1 MAYQYSK
8 EKLNI
13 EGFSVD
19 RELALRCLLFTLVF
33 YLVASPQT
41 TELFIPYVPRS
52 FDVLI
57 IQSLLFAIVFY
68 LVSLYL

>member
-8 EKLNI
+8 EKFNV

-41 TELFIPYVPRS
+41 ADFFLPYLPKA
-52 FDVLI
+52 FDILI
-57 IQSLLFAIVFY
+57 IQSLVFSIVFY

>member
-8 EKLNI
+8 ENNNI

-41 TELFIPYVPRS
+41 SDFFIPYLPKA

-57 IQSLLFAIVFY
+57 IQSLVFAIVFY